1 MEKKTKMN
9 LSFITSHFK
18 EKRNRKKETIRHVF
32 ANARAGNKVNFLF
45 SQHIMVSRLSQA
57 EGPTLEY
64 QFSTN
69 IFTMLRIKFKPRNI
83 LLSLFFPSISWNSS
97 NVLPIHIF
105 FV

>member
-32 ANARAGNKVNFLF
+32 ANARAGNKVL
-45 SQHIMVSRLSQA
+45 SQHFMVLGFFPA
-57 EGPTLEY
+57 VDTTLKY
-64 QFSTN
+64 DFSTN